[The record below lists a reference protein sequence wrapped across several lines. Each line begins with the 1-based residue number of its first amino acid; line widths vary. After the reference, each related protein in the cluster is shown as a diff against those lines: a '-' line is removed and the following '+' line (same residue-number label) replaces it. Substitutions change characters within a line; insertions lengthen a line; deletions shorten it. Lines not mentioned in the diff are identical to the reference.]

1 MAKTNTKQKLLDYI
15 QSNGEVSPRELSEY
29 LEISPQALFRHIKTL
44 IHQNKIKK
52 IGSSPK
58 VFYKI
63 IEFKQDK
70 SEYNV
75 EKEDILLLENH
86 FFFVSPIGERYSGL
100 DAMINWCN
108 RQNLPLEKTI
118 DDYKKTLKKYN
129 SYKKNYII
137 DGIQKLKS
145 TFKDVYLNRLFYLDF
160 YAIERF
166 GKTKLGY
173 FLLYS
178 KQGQSM
184 SFMNEL
190 ILHVKPKIEL
200 LIKSNSFDAIA
211 FTPPTVK
218 RDHQIIKM
226 LEKNCNFGLKVLKI
240 EKLKTPIIVPQ
251 KTLSKL
257 DDRILNAQNT
267 MLVTEKNSFNHVLL
281 IDDAVGSGA
290 TLNEIAKQMKNKN
303 IAKKITGLAL
313 VGSFKGF
320 DIISEI

>member
-15 QSNGEVSPRELSEY
+15 KSNGEVSPRELSEY

-75 EKEDILLLENH
+75 EKENILLLENH

-145 TFKDVYLNRLFYLDF
+145 TFKNVYLNRLFYLDF

-178 KQGQSM
+178 KQGQAI

-218 RDHQIIKM
+218 RDYQIIKM
-226 LEKNCNFGLKVLKI
+226 LEKNCNFGLRVLKI

-290 TLNEIAKQMKNKN
+290 TLNEIAKQMKKKN